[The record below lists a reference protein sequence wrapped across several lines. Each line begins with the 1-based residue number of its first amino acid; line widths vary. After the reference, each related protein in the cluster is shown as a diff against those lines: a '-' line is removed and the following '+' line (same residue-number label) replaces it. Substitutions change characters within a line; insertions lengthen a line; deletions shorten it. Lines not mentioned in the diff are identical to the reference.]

1 MKKHKIENEYIKL
14 TYIKEIDNIK
24 YFYFSYNKNYENFLK
39 EDFNFLKDLNSKLIF
54 FIFNTKRNL
63 KGLIC

>member
-14 TYIKEIDNIK
+14 TYTKEIDNIK

-54 FIFNTKRNL
+54 FIFN
-63 KGLIC
+63 KGILIQKEI

>member
-54 FIFNTKRNL
+54 FHI
-63 KGLIC
+63 